1 MIHPLERWPATRRR
15 ELFIVLLVL
24 FVACVVVFTVH
35 DAPLETDAAPNR
47 IVDLEL
53 AGSAEKAERIRQ
65 SWADND
71 ALDEAGFSIGFD
83 YVFLL
88 VYSTGLA
95 ALCAMGAAAM
105 RRRGVR
111 LLATSGVLAAWGAW
125 GAALCD
131 AIENAAMLPLLDRP
145 TDSWAST
152 AAAFAT
158 AKFVLLVIGL
168 LFALTAGV
176 LSLVR
181 KPA

>member
-1 MIHPLERWPATRRR
+1 VIHPFERWPATHRR
-15 ELFIVLLVL
+15 EWVVVLVVAFL
-24 FVACVVVFTVH
+24 ACVAVFTFH
-35 DAPLETDAAPNR
+35 DRPLETEAAPNG

-95 ALCAMGAAAM
+95 ALCALGAAAM
-105 RRRGVR
+105 RRRGVG
-111 LLATSGVLAAWGAW
+111 LLATIGVLAAWGAW

-131 AIENAAMLPLLDRP
+131 AVENAAMLPLLDRP

-176 LSLVR
+176 AALVR